1 MANCQPQI
9 HFENRL
15 LNYNKHPKYLGVT
28 LDRTLNFKEHRT
40 KTAAKLRTRNN
51 ILQKLCGTTWD
62 SSAPTLRSTAIGLV
76 YPVAEY
82 CAPVWINNSHTHRV
96 DVQLNQAMPT
106 ISGTIKA
113 TPTYWLPA
121 LSHIAPPPIRREHA
135 LVREF
140 TKINTDP
147 ELRSH
152 VGTSARDINRLRS
165 RHPPLKTAKRLVDQN
180 FNVTERW
187 REQWENNAAPANW
200 NMPYITSKPEGF
212 NQPRRIWTTLNRI
225 RTNCGRCSDSLFR
238 WGKIQSPN
246 CDCGAER
253 QTVKHM
259 VEDCPIRSYNGNPF
273 GFPGFYKRVNRIY
286 L

>member
-1 MANCQPQI
+1 MAKYQPQI
-9 HFENRL
+9 HFEDRL

-28 LDRTLNFKEHRT
+28 LDRTLNFKEHLT
-40 KTAAKLRTRNN
+40 KTAAKLRTHNN
-51 ILQKLCGTTWD
+51 IRQKLCGTTWG
-62 SSAPTLRSTAIGLV
+62 SSAPTLRSIALGLV
-76 YPVAEY
+76 YPVVEY
-82 CAPVWINNSHTHRV
+82 CAPVWHTNSPHTHRV
-96 DVQLNQAMPT
+96 DVQLNQAMRT

-121 LSHIAPPPIRREHA
+121 LSHIAPPPIRRKYA

-165 RHPPLKTAKRLVDQN
+165 KHPPLKTAKSLVDQN

-200 NMPYITSKPEGF
+200 NMPCITSKL
-212 NQPRRIWTTLNRI
+212 QPTE
-225 RTNCGRCSDSLFR
+225 TNLDHT
-238 WGKIQSPN
+238 Q
-246 CDCGAER
+246 
-253 QTVKHM
+253 
-259 VEDCPIRSYNGNPF
+259 
-273 GFPGFYKRVNRIY
+273 
-286 L
+286 